1 MQPNGPPYYD
11 PRDPPAQLPPLRYS
25 TGFSTY
31 ANQTPS
37 WVPQLAGPPPPPLA
51 PHLRLVNPY
60 APAYQPSPFSS
71 YGAPPHLAQHSSQ
84 LGQPGPPFRLD
95 PPPQPSSALSRSP
108 QLPPQY
114 PSRSSSATSTAS
126 QTRTSST
133 NSSQQQHARDDF
145 SRVDSPPTDLQLSAQ
160 RYWAPKLDTMSGSD
174 YAHRVQAEVDLS
186 GMTVDKLKLAIRNTN
201 QHLSLHMRVSGKK
214 NDLYSTLINQLSF
227 EYGKPDKSR
236 FHTMRAAISAAK
248 IGSTNL
254 APVGGYYNANAGYG
268 NYGASTST
276 AAAVNAYGAPAYGS
290 TANGGAGYGAPAA
303 GAAGAAAAARAGAS
317 TSTAAA
323 TNVLPTPRFG
333 GAGAYGT
340 GAAAAA
346 AAVNGYGRVADDVP
360 IRFRPSPFFRID
372 KFVSP
377 VVTMPKAFTGDRKTV
392 VCPITLTEAQR
403 ALIAKSNESPS
414 NPQWQVRLYC
424 TSDTNYNQLR
434 SHVNQFPAPVEYPG
448 VCEIK
453 INGVTIAAN
462 TKGIKKQPGT
472 APPVNLSPKA
482 GTALSLAPGA
492 PNRAEVHYIN
502 TDKVFYLIAYLV
514 EYTPVDK
521 VVNRVKAGKTK
532 SKEEVIQSIIAINS
546 DEDVDA
552 SALGVSLRDPLAYTR
567 IDIPIRS
574 AHCEHIACFDATT
587 WFEVN
592 EQTPQWQCPICSKT
606 LKVDD
611 IVVDGYFEDILKVCS
626 SAVEA
631 VTVEPDGTWRSDN
644 DKYGTAKPRSSLASA
659 NASGRN
665 TPIGNGNGAGAGAG
679 ERGTPGSGGGGGA
692 ASDKGKQRANGEL
705 VLLSDDESDDSDA
718 PLAKRRRVDYG
729 GGGGGSA
736 SVGTGGS
743 STPLGGGGGARRR
756 EVVDLTLSSDD
767 EDEPRAGAG
776 AGGAAARPTSTTT
789 AASATPGAAPPP
801 PPPPMERQSSDRKTA
816 AEVDRDIQAMQ
827 ERMVRDYGPNWKQQ
841 FGY

>member
-1 MQPNGPPYYD
+1 MQPTGPPYYD
-11 PRDPPAQLPPLRYS
+11 PRDPQGQLPPLRYS
-25 TGFSTY
+25 TGFSDYTGQ
-31 ANQTPS
+31 APS
-37 WVPQLAGPPPPPLA
+37 WTAQAAAPPPPPPPPPA
-51 PHLRLVNPY
+51 PLLRLVNPY
-60 APAYQPSPFSS
+60 APAFPPYYHSAYPSPSYASQQNNRLAPPGGSLARLDHNQQPSP
-71 YGAPPHLAQHSSQ
+71 
-84 LGQPGPPFRLD
+84 
-95 PPPQPSSALSRSP
+95 ALSRSP
-108 QLPPQY
+108 QLPPSY
-114 PSRSSSATSTAS
+114 PSRSGSATSTAS
-126 QTRTSST
+126 QARTSST
-133 NSSQQQHARDDF
+133 DSSQHHARDDS
-145 SRVDSPPTDLQLSAQ
+145 SRPDSPPTNLQLSAL
-160 RYWAPKLDTMSGSD
+160 RYWKPKIDAMSGTD
-174 YAHRVQAEVDLS
+174 LAHRAQAEADLAH
-186 GMTVDKLKLAIRNTN
+186 MTVDKLKLAIRNTN

-214 NDLYSTLINQLSF
+214 NDLYSALANQLAF
-227 EYGKPDKSR
+227 EFGKPDKSR
-236 FHTMRAAISAAK
+236 FQTMRAAISAAK
-248 IGSTNL
+248 INSTNL

-276 AAAVNAYGAPAYGS
+276 AAAVNAYGAAAYG
-290 TANGGAGYGAPAA
+290 GAAHGYGAPAP

-317 TSTAAA
+317 TSAAAAA
-323 TNVLPTPRFG
+323 TNNLPAPRFG

-346 AAVNGYGRVADDVP
+346 AVNGYGRVADDIP
-360 IRFRPSPFFRID
+360 IRFRPSPFFRVD

-377 VVTMPKAFTGDRKTV
+377 VVSMPKAAQGDRKTV

-403 ALIAKSNESPS
+403 ALLVKSKESPA
-414 NPQWQVRLYC
+414 NPQYQVRLYC

-453 INGVTIAAN
+453 INGVTIVAN

-472 APPVNLSPKA
+472 APPVNLSPKQ
-482 GTALSLAPGA
+482 GTAIALTPGV

-567 IDIPIRS
+567 IEIPIRS

-626 SAVEA
+626 SAVDA

-665 TPIGNGNGAGAGAG
+665 TPVGNGVGGGR
-679 ERGTPGSGGGGGA
+679 ETPGSGGGGGGGA
-692 ASDKGKQRANGEL
+692 GGGASDKGKQRAEGEL

-718 PLAKRRRVDYG
+718 PLAKRRRVDWGGPGAG
-729 GGGGGSA
+729 GGTASA
-736 SVGTGGS
+736 GTGGS
-743 STPLGGGGGARRR
+743 STPLGGGGGGARRR

-767 EDEPRAGAG
+767 EDD
-776 AGGAAARPTSTTT
+776 GGRPAAARPTSTAT
-789 AASATPGAAPPP
+789 AAATTRL
-801 PPPPMERQSSDRKTA
+801 PPPPMERQTSDRKTA
-816 AEVDRDIQAMQ
+816 AEVDRDIQDMSD
-827 ERMVRDYGPNWKQQ
+827 RMVRDYGPDWKRQ

>member
-1 MQPNGPPYYD
+1 MQPHGPPYYD
-11 PRDPPAQLPPLRYS
+11 PRDPQGQLPPLPPLRYS
-25 TGFSTY
+25 TAFSTY
-31 ANQTPS
+31 AGQAPS
-37 WVPQLAGPPPPPLA
+37 WTPQAVAPPPPA
-51 PHLRLVNPY
+51 PFLRLANPY
-60 APAYQPSPFSS
+60 APAFPPHYHSGYTAPS
-71 YGAPPHLAQHSSQ
+71 YADQHGNRLAPPATPLGRPHQHQ
-84 LGQPGPPFRLD
+84 
-95 PPPQPSSALSRSP
+95 QPSSAVSRSP
-108 QLPPQY
+108 QLPSLY

-126 QTRTSST
+126 QGRTTSSD
-133 NSSQQQHARDDF
+133 SSQHRDRDDF
-145 SRVDSPPTDLQLSAQ
+145 SRADSPLTDLQLSAL
-160 RYWAPKLDTMSGSD
+160 RYWAHKINPMSATD
-174 YAHRVQAEVDLS
+174 HAHRAQAEADLAH
-186 GMTVDKLKLAIRNTN
+186 MTVDKLKLAIRNTN

-214 NDLYSTLINQLSF
+214 NDLYSALANQLAF
-227 EYGKPDKSR
+227 EFGKPDKTR
-236 FHTMRAAISAAK
+236 FQTMRAAISAAK
-248 IGSTNL
+248 VGSTNL

-276 AAAVNAYGAPAYGS
+276 AAAVNAYGAPAYG
-290 TANGGAGYGAPAA
+290 AAAHGGGYGAPAP

-317 TSTAAA
+317 TSAAA
-323 TNVLPTPRFG
+323 AASNNLPAPRFG

-346 AAVNGYGRVADDVP
+346 AATAVNGYGRVADDIP

-377 VVTMPKAFTGDRKTV
+377 VVSMPKAAPGDRKTA

-403 ALIAKSNESPS
+403 TLLVKSNESPS
-414 NPQWQVRLYC
+414 NPQYQVRLYC
-424 TSDTNYNQLR
+424 TSDTNYNQMR

-472 APPVNLSPKA
+472 APPVHLSPAK
-482 GTALSLAPGA
+482 GTTIALTPGA

-502 TDKVFYLIAYLV
+502 TEKVYYLIAYLV

-567 IDIPIRS
+567 IEIPIRS

-606 LKVDD
+606 LKVED

-626 SAVEA
+626 SAVDA

-644 DKYGTAKPRSSLASA
+644 DKFGTAKPRSSLVSA
-659 NASGRN
+659 TASGRN
-665 TPIGNGNGAGAGAG
+665 TPVGNGVGDG
-679 ERGTPGSGGGGGA
+679 RGTPGSGGAGGA
-692 ASDKGKQRANGEL
+692 GGAGGSASDKGKQRADGEL

-718 PLAKRRRVDYG
+718 PLAKRRRVDWG
-729 GGGGGSA
+729 GAGGAGGQG

-767 EDEPRAGAG
+767 EDERP
-776 AGGAAARPTSTTT
+776 AAARPTSTAT
-789 AASATPGAAPPP
+789 AASATPGAAPPLP
-801 PPPPMERQSSDRKTA
+801 PPPPMQRQSSDRKTA
-816 AEVDRDIQAMQ
+816 AEVDRDIQAMHDRM
-827 ERMVRDYGPNWKQQ
+827 ERD
-841 FGY
+841 